1 MDSEEGGQRMQQ
13 DMDRLEMR
21 RRNSRSNLFWM
32 NEMLRFGRS
41 NVRGKYIVNDKT
53 LNSIDVQWDL
63 GMRVNSSLKV
73 AKGMDSVK
81 ESIEHACLYWLV
93 C

>member
-63 GMRVNSSLKV
+63 GMRVNSSLEV

>member
-13 DMDRLEMR
+13 DMDWLEMR

-32 NEMLRFGRS
+32 IEMLRFGRS

-81 ESIEHACLYWLV
+81 ESIEHACLYGLV

>member
-81 ESIEHACLYWLV
+81 ESIEHACLYGLV

>member
-32 NEMLRFGRS
+32 NEMLRIGRS

-81 ESIEHACLYWLV
+81 ESIEHACIYGLV